1 MFLCN
6 DCRDKFT
13 VRPGTVMER
22 SHMSEARLAHY
33 CAEFDCCYSTRDM
46 SDAEGATLIHKGTKA
61 SASPIGRLT
70 NSPPKLSE
78 SRPDRGASQALDE

>member
-61 SASPIGRLT
+61 SASPIGGLVKARTPKQKAKRLLR
-70 NSPPKLSE
+70 LSK
-78 SRPDRGASQALDE
+78 RRD